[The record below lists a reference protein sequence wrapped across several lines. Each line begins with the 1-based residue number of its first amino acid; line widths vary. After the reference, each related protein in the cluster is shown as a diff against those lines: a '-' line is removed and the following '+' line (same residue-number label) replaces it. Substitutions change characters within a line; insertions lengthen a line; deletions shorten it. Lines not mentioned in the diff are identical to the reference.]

1 MNSAEVRKMR
11 AVNSGY
17 KCVASDVWDG
27 VVFTSRSDRCFCTGL
42 EELDTERKWIKNKN
56 DDDAPVPRHDE
67 DHQDHEEDSC

>member
-1 MNSAEVRKMR
+1 MR

-42 EELDTERKWIKNKN
+42 EELDTERK
-56 DDDAPVPRHDE
+56 
-67 DHQDHEEDSC
+67 